1 MNLAQKLMTNTL
13 IVLPLTLVLAACSTV
28 PQTDANNDGVR
39 DTTERPRFFGRNAWD
54 RKHARQTQNT
64 QTQNAQTQDAQA
76 QPMPSAPP
84 AAQIALA
91 TPPPAQTQPNPAST
105 VSSAPAAEKR
115 APLFSWPKAKPAP
128 KTETTTRPPEATPV
142 QIAAPPPAQPVPPSA
157 NPPKPKRAPL
167 FSWPKPAETP
177 KARTPQ
183 ITGGY
188 APATD
193 KQAVAD
199 AAAFALSEAPGYK
212 FSAVYSAKVQIV
224 SGTNYSL
231 CLWVRRPAIE
241 PNPFSRRMVAATV
254 FKGLDQHYE
263 LVSWREVEH
272 CRAG

>member
-28 PQTDANNDGVR
+28 SQTDANNDGVR

-54 RKHARQTQNT
+54 RKHAG

-76 QPMPSAPP
+76 QPAPSAPP
-84 AAQIALA
+84 AAQIAQE
-91 TPPPAQTQPNPAST
+91 TPPLAQTQPAPALK

-115 APLFSWPKAKPAP
+115 TPLFSWPKTKKPAP
-128 KTETTTRPPEATPV
+128 KKETAPPAPEATPV
-142 QIAAPPPAQPVPPSA
+142 QIAAPPLAQPVNPSA
-157 NPPKPKRAPL
+157 NPPKPKPAPL

-177 KARTPQ
+177 QARTPQ

-188 APATD
+188 ATAID

-224 SGTNYSL
+224 AGTNYSL